1 VILTRA
7 EATLKIREYAN
18 PRISRAS
25 AHLISQYAQII
36 LLVFVAVK
44 AFESLPRIGPA
55 LCLVIFCI
63 MMLIGARQYAVL
75 VLLHDAQHNLL
86 SKNKKLNDF
95 FAKYLIAGPLL
106 SFFDKSRSSHLDHH
120 QHLGDPIQDP
130 DYDSYCGGNPR
141 KIPFRNLIKYLLIE
155 MTGNKLLQILKGK
168 KKPQGRSLKIT
179 GGLGDLL
186 RILGA
191 QALVLLIF
199 KFVFG
204 SFFYYF
210 IFWVLPIV
218 TIALLLNQIRLFAE
232 HSIPELQARKFSS
245 DEILFTFESNSLERF
260 LISPNNMNYHA
271 EHHLFPIV
279 PFYNLPKVREV
290 ILKCPE
296 LCAKFRTEKSYTNH
310 ITNYFI
316 NAKRKFAS

>member
-1 VILTRA
+1 MILTRA
-7 EATLKIREYAN
+7 EATLKIREYTN
-18 PRISRAS
+18 PRFSRAC
-25 AHLISQYAQII
+25 AHLISQYAQI
-36 LLVFVAVK
+36 LMLVFVAVI
-44 AFESLPRIGPA
+44 AFENLPRIGMA
-55 LCLVIFCI
+55 LCLVIFFI

-86 SKNKKLNDF
+86 SKNKKLNDL
-95 FAKYLIAGPLL
+95 FARYLIAAPLL

-130 DYDSYCGGNPR
+130 DYESYCGGSPQ

-168 KKPQGRSLKIT
+168 KKPIGKHLKKT

-186 RILGA
+186 RIMGA
-191 QALVLLIF
+191 QALVVLIF
-199 KFVFG
+199 KFAFG

-210 IFWVLPIV
+210 LFWVLPIV
-218 TIALLLNQIRLFAE
+218 TFALLFNQIRLFAE
-232 HSIPELQARKFSS
+232 HSIPELQARKFLS
-245 DEILFTFESNSLERF
+245 DEILFTFKSNSVERF

-271 EHHLFPIV
+271 EHHLFPVV
-279 PFYNLPKVREV
+279 PFYNLPKVREI

-296 LCAKFRTEKSYTNH
+296 LCGKFQLERSYTTH

-316 NAKRKFAS
+316 NAKTKYAS